1 MLNIKKKLLPSVMAA
16 ALATGVAFSGSASA
30 IHLAED
36 GIGQSLL
43 GPIYLANGVYSTK
56 VAVVNTRNDVAVK
69 AKVVLRSSVNSDE
82 LLDFIC
88 YLSPSDVCRFE
99 IRQEG
104 DKVYL
109 YSDDDSILS
118 PVAQGDDSVNKVD
131 SLAKASATF
140 ASISP
145 LTQEL
150 YDWRLTGTNDTTTMG
165 HIEVFGVYGAK
176 GNVVGYDSIGS
187 EVTVQVKEGMSKF
200 DLARIFDT
208 PRYDYHYD
216 SLFHRQITSA
226 NSLSLSD
233 VVSNAP
239 VEKTERNSGVDAPW
253 GTLVSSKIRSTD
265 PSWVALTGSVSIEN
279 NVDRIGYRI
288 PALAGEAG
296 DEVDAPYVVPTTL
309 SDVAGTAAW
318 DGFVVSNPE
327 FDVTIGKETLLGS
340 QFGISSTGVVN
351 LSKIVEIETAL
362 ATANF
367 QATYEDNSNS
377 TPAGTDRTQLI
388 VTFPTRYLHD
398 DDYDPGKTVFPK
410 DPCGTPGLLAAD
422 THSAPFQADGLALYS
437 MIAYDNQEHYTE
449 TVDGLIFSG
458 VQLCPDGS
466 VPRSQTETTVRR
478 DTRADNDCDTRG
490 GLVEVNYFFP
500 AWPASTD
507 RYNFESG
514 WFNLALE
521 PRAGCPYNG
530 MPAISYTHKYV
541 IGENSPIKSWLTPV
555 GHKK

>member
-36 GIGQSLL
+36 GLGQSLL

-69 AKVVLRSSVNSDE
+69 AKIVLRSSVNSDE

-88 YLSPSDVCRFE
+88 YMTPSDVCRFE
-99 IRQEG
+99 IKQEG

-109 YSDDDSILS
+109 TSDDDSVLS
-118 PVAQGDDSVNKVD
+118 PAEQGDSSVTTVN

-140 ASISP
+140 ASINTLS
-145 LTQEL
+145 QEL

-165 HIEVFGVYGAK
+165 HIEVFGVYGVK
-176 GNVVGYDSIGS
+176 GNVVGYDSVGTETNILI
-187 EVTVQVKEGMSKF
+187 KEGMSKF
-200 DLARIFDT
+200 DLAKIFDT
-208 PRYDYHYD
+208 PRYSYHYD
-216 SLFHRQITSA
+216 SLFHRQIASS
-226 NSLSLSD
+226 NSLALSN
-233 VVSNAP
+233 VAVHAP
-239 VEKTERNSGVDAPW
+239 TEKTERNSGVDAPW
-253 GTLVSSKIRSTD
+253 GTLASSKIRSTD
-265 PSWVALTGSVSIEN
+265 SAWVALTGSVSIEN

-288 PALAGEAG
+288 PALAGSVG
-296 DEVDAPYVVPTTL
+296 DEVDAPYVVPTSL
-309 SDVAGTAAW
+309 SDVSSTAVW
-318 DGFVVSNPE
+318 DGLVIANPE
-327 FDVTIGKETLLGS
+327 FDVTIGKETLIGN
-340 QFGISSTGVVN
+340 QFGISSTSVVN
-351 LSKIVEIETAL
+351 LSKVVEIETAL
-362 ATANF
+362 AASNLE
-367 QATYEDNSNS
+367 ATYEDDGSS
-377 TPAGTDRTQLI
+377 TPAGSNRTQLI

-398 DDYDPGKTVFPK
+398 DDYDPNKTVFPK

-458 VQLCPDGS
+458 IQLCPDGS
-466 VPRSQTETTVRR
+466 VPKSQTDTTVRR
-478 DTRADNDCDTRG
+478 IIRADQDCDTRG

-500 AWPASTD
+500 GWPASTD
-507 RYNFESG
+507 NYNFESG

-521 PRAGCPYNG
+521 ARNGCPYAG

-541 IGENSPIKSWLTPV
+541 IGDSSPIKSWLTPV
-555 GHKK
+555 GHK